1 MDCCSVCK
9 MRNSEDIGPSPTA
22 ARVVSDECAA
32 KIHKH
37 LSLRFRLARPAHRIY
52 WSWLMWMLQGVHR
65 QITGQIRVGERHKIS
80 LFCVLHQMA
89 ALMVLVMFTIR
100 RGLSCECG
108 AWNGITRL
116 NMYKKKA
123 PRLFYCSVIVA
134 SRITKTLRQQ
144 RVVVFGAGRCGQHK
158 TDAVNVHR

>member
-1 MDCCSVCK
+1 MNVPQRFINICRFVFAWPAPLTAY
-9 MRNSEDIGPSPTA
+9 IGPGWCGCLT
-22 ARVVSDECAA
+22 
-32 KIHKH
+32 
-37 LSLRFRLARPAHRIY
+37 RL
-52 WSWLMWMLQGVHR
+52 LQGVHR
-65 QITGQIRVGERHKIS
+65 QITGQIRISVRHKIS

-123 PRLFYCSVIVA
+123 PRLFYCFVIVA

-158 TDAVNVHR
+158 TDAVNVHRWNRQLMPLTAHNPLV